1 MATKDVRNIVLSC
14 LRFGDFTLSSG
25 QKSTSYFRL
34 EHIFADYKSLT
45 TITLSM
51 RNKVNLEGFKE
62 VLLAGP
68 AMGAI
73 PLICQGSV
81 FGFPDQA
88 RHVGICTVDKH
99 GEVRYPPGLDKDAP
113 VVLLDDVFSTG
124 ASLYRTIAGCIS
136 VGFYN
141 FHTAVVVVNRDVRAA
156 AIFSKVVPLRHLF
169 LAEDLVGESRH

>member
-1 MATKDVRNIVLSC
+1 MIAESVKDIVLSC

-25 QKSTSYFRL
+25 QKSSFYFDL
-34 EHIFADYKSLT
+34 ESAFADYYSLREICLT
-45 TITLSM
+45 M
-51 RNKVNLEGFKE
+51 RQEIGLEMATE

-68 AMGAI
+68 AMGAV
-73 PLICQGSV
+73 PLICQGAT
-81 FGFPDQA
+81 FAGPFFK
-88 RHVGICTVDKH
+88 VGICIVDKQ
-99 GEVRYPPGLDKDAP
+99 GEVRYPAGFNKDAP

-141 FHTAVVVVNRDVRAA
+141 FHRAVVVVNRDVKAA

-169 LAEDLVGESRH
+169 LVEDLVGTSRL